1 VDVPQPWPT
10 PSYSTPTLAQNYA
23 HHLEAELVE
32 RGKQLEVN
40 QVQVEELQDVVHHK
54 QELLPQDEE
63 PEEVEGVSGAVV
75 HHLAN

>member
-1 VDVPQPWPT
+1 
-10 PSYSTPTLAQNYA
+10 
-23 HHLEAELVE
+23 
-32 RGKQLEVN
+32 VN
-40 QVQVEELQDVVHHK
+40 QAQVEELQDVVHHK